1 MGIKQVIDRNP
12 IIALAG
18 ACVAVGSVIA
28 GIMVYFAD
36 QKISAMEERE
46 KAQILQLS
54 AKHTAELSD
63 LSSSLKEKIADLSFK
78 LTSIQRSIPGT
89 EPAYVDISKT
99 VIGAEAVKA
108 LPSPYKVFWNGEFYL
123 NAPQLGNWS
132 SSTTNELE
140 MNRLTYG
147 ETLLEGVP
155 KSLTAIMEDSKIL
168 VWRRNES
175 MAVKTLFE
183 GHDVTLNF
191 YPMVYIQK
199 LGKLDIDKRM
209 SALLKTI
216 DDADV
221 DGKDQK
227 RDRAAE
233 TIEKI
238 DRDSNESPVHAGENP
253 PDKNSNQDASASS
266 DAAQKIKS
274 DIAKSKRQAEAKE
287 KKVEELAAIYAADLA
302 SYVMF
307 DALAGKMMQS
317 QLFSGSTYKV
327 FSAQK
332 KANVFYIQAQESFPV
347 RSSDSKTDPG
357 SRLVINE
364 EIFYFS
370 MGQNGLLI
378 KVFLPE
384 IDGRGEDAAWVRSW
398 LAGLQIPLN
407 L

>member
-1 MGIKQVIDRNP
+1 MKGLAPLSMG
-12 IIALAG
+12 ALVA
-18 ACVAVGSVIA
+18 ALFATVVAV
-28 GIMVYFAD
+28 
-36 QKISAMEERE
+36 
-46 KAQILQLS
+46 
-54 AKHTAELSD
+54 
-63 LSSSLKEKIADLSFK
+63 
-78 LTSIQRSIPGT
+78 P
-89 EPAYVDISKT
+89 
-99 VIGAEAVKA
+99 
-108 LPSPYKVFWNGEFYL
+108 
-123 NAPQLGNWS
+123 
-132 SSTTNELE
+132 
-140 MNRLTYG
+140 
-147 ETLLEGVP
+147 
-155 KSLTAIMEDSKIL
+155 
-168 VWRRNES
+168 
-175 MAVKTLFE
+175 
-183 GHDVTLNF
+183 
-191 YPMVYIQK
+191 
-199 LGKLDIDKRM
+199 
-209 SALLKTI
+209 
-216 DDADV
+216 
-221 DGKDQK
+221 
-227 RDRAAE
+227 
-233 TIEKI
+233 
-238 DRDSNESPVHAGENP
+238 
-253 PDKNSNQDASASS
+253 
-266 DAAQKIKS
+266 
-274 DIAKSKRQAEAKE
+274 AEAKE